1 MDEFMVKYK
10 SIQRSQTQLQ
20 RIASDTKRCAGD
32 TDQICRALRGRI
44 SSYEQIGVRLRYISG
59 QIEENEQLLRIM
71 GEKAA
76 LIGTMYERAERQI
89 LGNAQAGELQ
99 GLEQEVNNI
108 QDEKEKD
115 SPEENIFQL
124 LSKIVGEL
132 GVLGPGL
139 SLFVSWLPGIDQE
152 DDWLDLLLDAGKA
165 ISNMGEKYFEIEGD
179 SWAEWFGIIDTTGRY
194 DQSWDDLWWS
204 EFKKHVDFSETAGWQ
219 KALGIAGTIFSV
231 GIAAKDNWDEAVSG
245 EIGYGRAAAE
255 TVGEVLVD
263 WAIGASALT
272 LAAAVLPVGAPAILV
287 GAVGAA
293 VVWAADEIFE
303 YIFDDSATEV
313 ISDTILNIGENAWEF
328 AENAGEAI
336 SDWWTDL
343 W

>member
-10 SIQRSQTQLQ
+10 LLQKSQMQLQ
-20 RIASDTKRCAGD
+20 RIASDTNRCAGD
-32 TDQICRALRGRI
+32 TDRICRALRGRI
-44 SSYEQIGVRLRYISG
+44 SSYEQIGIRLRYISG
-59 QIEENEQLLRIM
+59 QIEENEQLLRMM

-76 LIGTMYERAERQI
+76 LIGRMYEQAERRI
-89 LGNAQAGELQ
+89 LGNVQAGELKD
-99 GLEQEVNNI
+99 LEQEVNNI
-108 QDEKEKD
+108 QDKKEKD
-115 SPEENIFQL
+115 SLEEDIFQL

-132 GVLGPGL
+132 GVMGPGL
-139 SLFVSWLPGIDQE
+139 SLLVSWIPGIDQE
-152 DDWLDLLLDAGKA
+152 DDWLDMLLDAGKA
-165 ISNMGEKYFEIEGD
+165 ISNMGEKYFGVEGD
-179 SWAEWFGIIDTTGRY
+179 SWAEWLGIIDTTGRF
-194 DQSWDDLWWS
+194 DKNWDELWWS
-204 EFKKHVDFSETAGWQ
+204 EFKKNVDFSGTAGWQ

-231 GIAAKDNWDEAVSG
+231 GITAKDNWDEAASG
-245 EIGYGRAAAE
+245 EIDYGRAVAE

-263 WAIGASALT
+263 WAIGAGALT
-272 LAAAVLPVGAPAILV
+272 LAAAALPVGAPAILV
-287 GAVGAA
+287 GAVGAI

-328 AENAGEAI
+328 AEDAGEAI